1 MENNAL
7 TLLRSA
13 RALASALVVALA
25 PWGAL
30 AQAGD
35 CAKADAA
42 VDRVTTWPALAQA
55 VKDYRACDK
64 GQTAELFTEALLR
77 VVVGGWPKIAEAE
90 PVFSADS
97 SFRDWALR
105 RLRSPDLP
113 KDEAESV
120 RDLAKGSCPKGREK
134 LCADLAAAAEM
145 SRASASPD
153 LIVIPPATPK
163 GNPK

>member
-1 MENNAL
+1 MDNNDPTSPRNWRSLAGAL
-7 TLLRSA
+7 LIAAVPSI
-13 RALASALVVALA
+13 ASA
-25 PWGAL
+25 
-30 AQAGD
+30 QAVD

-42 VDRVTTWPALAQA
+42 IDRVTTWPALAQA

-64 GQTAELFTEALLR
+64 GPTAELFTEALLR

-90 PVFSADS
+90 PVFAADPTI
-97 SFRDWALR
+97 REWALR

-120 RDLAKGSCPKGREK
+120 RDLAKGSCPKGQAK

>member
-1 MENNAL
+1 MDTNAP
-7 TLLRSA
+7 TLPPNWRSLA
-13 RALASALVVALA
+13 GALLVVVA
-25 PWGAL
+25 PCGAW
-30 AQAGD
+30 AQSAD

-42 VDRVTTWPALAQA
+42 IDRVTTWPALAQA

-64 GQTAELFTEALLR
+64 GTTAEVFTEALLR

-90 PVFSADS
+90 PVFSADP

-113 KDEAESV
+113 KDEAETV
-120 RDLAKGSCPKGREK
+120 RDLAKGSCPKGRDK
-134 LCADLAAAAEM
+134 LCADLATAAEM